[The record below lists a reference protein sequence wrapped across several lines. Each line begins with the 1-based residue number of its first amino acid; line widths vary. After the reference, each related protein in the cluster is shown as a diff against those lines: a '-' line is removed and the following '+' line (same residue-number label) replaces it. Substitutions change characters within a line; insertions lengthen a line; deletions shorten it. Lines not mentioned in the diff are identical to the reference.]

1 MVALAGYVLMVS
13 ITIFW
18 GGAVAAILWGWFVV
32 PLGVDA
38 VSYWQAVGLG
48 CLSALLL
55 QRQLPGNDKTSLQE
69 DVLSGLAESAL
80 KPGFVLLVGWVAH
93 YQLSGRLAIPHF

>member
-1 MVALAGYVLMVS
+1 MVALVGYVLMIS

-18 GGAVAAILWGWFVV
+18 GGAVASILWGWFVV

-55 QRQLPGNDKTSLQE
+55 QRQPPSNDKSSLQE
-69 DVLSGLAESAL
+69 DVLSGLGESAL
-80 KPGFVLLVGWVAH
+80 KPAFVLFIGWIAH
-93 YQLSGRLAIPHF
+93 YQLSGILVIPYL